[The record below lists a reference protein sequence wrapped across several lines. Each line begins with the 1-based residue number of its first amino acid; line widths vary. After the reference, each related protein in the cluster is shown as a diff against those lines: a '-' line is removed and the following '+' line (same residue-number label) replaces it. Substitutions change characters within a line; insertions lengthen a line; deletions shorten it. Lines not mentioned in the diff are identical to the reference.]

1 MKCNRCG
8 AELLKSDFCP
18 ECRTDVSFYKK
29 SAMASNVY
37 YNMGLEQAK
46 VRDLSSAI
54 ESLQHAVFLDKTN
67 VNARNLLGLCL
78 YELGEVVEALSQWV
92 VSRNF
97 KSEGN
102 PAVDYIAEI
111 QGKKTDF
118 DEKTAAA
125 RKYNQALDNALKENY
140 DLAMI
145 QLKKI
150 VSQSPRFINAQNLLA
165 LFYIEKKAYARAEK
179 CLRYV
184 LRIDTGNVKAKLFM
198 KEILANKETMD
209 KKPQTVVSIFK
220 RDSSEEESKERSP
233 LSGNDVIIPKHNYLG
248 SGNGAFSLLN
258 ILIGIGIGALI
269 IFFLVVPAAK
279 RSVAR
284 EYQSNSASEK
294 LSDANETISSMSKE
308 LDEVKSER
316 DSLKEKADQNS
327 NSSQTASKGAVV
339 DSDTA
344 LYYAAKAYESAGDT
358 DNAKKY
364 YRLLVENFPSSSYV
378 TEANEYI
385 ENN

>member
-18 ECRTDVSFYKK
+18 ECRADVSFYKK
-29 SAMASNVY
+29 AARASNVY

-54 ESLQHAVFLDKTN
+54 ESLQHSVFLDKTN
-67 VNARNLLGLCL
+67 VNARNLLGLCY

-102 PAVDYIAEI
+102 PAVDYIDEI
-111 QGKKTDF
+111 KSKKTDF
-118 DEKTAAA
+118 DDKTAAA

-150 VSQSPRFINAQNLLA
+150 VSQCPGFVNAQNMLA

-179 CLRYV
+179 CLRNV
-184 LRIDTGNVKAKLFM
+184 LKTDTGNVQAKLFM
-198 KEILANKETMD
+198 KEILANKEAMD
-209 KKPQTVVSIFK
+209 KKPQTVASIFK
-220 RDSSEEESKERSP
+220 RDNGDETVKERRP
-233 LSGNDVIIPKHNYLG
+233 LSGNDVIIPKHNYVG
-248 SGNGAFSLLN
+248 SGNGAFSLVN

-269 IFFLVVPAAK
+269 IFFLVVPASKRAVAK
-279 RSVAR
+279 
-284 EYQSNSASEK
+284 EYQNNSSSEK
-294 LSDANETISSMSKE
+294 LAEANASIADMNKRLEAITA
-308 LDEVKSER
+308 ER
-316 DSLKEKADQNS
+316 DALKASQAANNTSGKAM
-327 NSSQTASKGAVV
+327 V
-339 DSDTA
+339 DNPEA
-344 LYYAAKAYESAGDT
+344 LYYAAKAYADAGNAA
-358 DNAKKY
+358 NAKKY
-364 YRLLVENFPSSSYV
+364 YQMLIDTFASSQYAE
-378 TEANEYI
+378 EARNYI
-385 ENN
+385 RNN